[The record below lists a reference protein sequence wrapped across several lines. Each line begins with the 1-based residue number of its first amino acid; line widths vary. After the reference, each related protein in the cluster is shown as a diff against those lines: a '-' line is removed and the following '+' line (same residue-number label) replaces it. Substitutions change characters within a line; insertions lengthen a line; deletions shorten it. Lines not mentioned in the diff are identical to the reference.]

1 MITLKRHPITPNPKE
16 VFMAQL
22 TRISATD
29 AKSLVDGSLALL
41 VCIYDDAKFQSHAH
55 LEGAIPMSRFL
66 EMKPDL
72 AKDTDIIFY

>member
-1 MITLKRHPITPNPKE
+1 MAELK
-16 VFMAQL
+16 
-22 TRISATD
+22 RISAVAAKERVD
-29 AKSLVDGSLALL
+29 ACLSLL
-41 VCIYDDAKFQSHAH
+41 VCIYDDEKFQSQAH